1 MALPDDRAPIGRDD
15 RRASAGPGVLGRDP
29 MLVDAAGTVEPAAA
43 GVGAVLQIT
52 PPPARSRSGRAGRW
66 IRRNP
71 LSVVGAA
78 IVLALITMALLAP
91 YLPLPSPIRM
101 NVPKR
106 FSPPGADF
114 WFGTDHLGRDVLSRV
129 VHGAAFSL
137 TIGGMTILLA
147 GVPGVLV
154 GILAAAAPSRVAAFL
169 MRALDVLM
177 SFPALLLAVAVGAA
191 LGTGGRSIVI
201 ALAVVYFPRIARM
214 TRGIALSV
222 MTQEYVTASR
232 ALGTSLRRLLLRTV
246 VPNCLSVVI
255 VQCSLYFAEV
265 LLAEAALSF
274 LGLGEAP
281 PRPTW
286 GNMLY
291 EAQKNMR
298 NAPWLAIFPGAA
310 IAVSV
315 FGLNLFGD
323 AVRDAMD
330 PRLRT

>member
-1 MALPDDRAPIGRDD
+1 MDPPRAMPIT
-15 RRASAGPGVLGRDP
+15 A
-29 MLVDAAGTVEPAAA
+29 
-43 GVGAVLQIT
+43 
-52 PPPARSRSGRAGRW
+52 PARRSRGAR
-66 IRRNP
+66 IRSWARKNP
-71 LSVVGAA
+71 LSMVGAG
-78 IVLALITMALLAP
+78 IVLVLVAMAVLAP
-91 YLPLPSPIRM
+91 YLPLPNPIRM

-106 FSPPGADF
+106 FSPPGSDF

-129 VHGAAFSL
+129 IHGAAFSL
-137 TIGGMTILLA
+137 TIGGLTILLA
-147 GVPGVLV
+147 GVPGMLV
-154 GILAAAAPSRVAAFL
+154 GIIGAAAPARLAGLL

-214 TRGIALSV
+214 TRGVALAV
-222 MTQEYVTASR
+222 MAQEYVTASR
-232 ALGTSLRRLLLRTV
+232 ALGTSASRLLLRTV

>member
-1 MALPDDRAPIGRDD
+1 MARAVGGGTRPDG
-15 RRASAGPGVLGRDP
+15 
-29 MLVDAAGTVEPAAA
+29 PAA
-43 GVGAVLQIT
+43 T
-52 PPPARSRSGRAGRW
+52 PIAAPARRTRGSRLRSWARK
-66 IRRNP
+66 NP

-78 IVLALITMALLAP
+78 IVLALVLMAVLAP
-91 YLPLPSPIRM
+91 YLPLTNPIRM

-106 FSPPGADF
+106 FSPPGPDF
-114 WFGTDHLGRDVLSRV
+114 WFGTDHLGRDVFSRV
-129 VHGAAFSL
+129 VHGSAFSL
-137 TIGGMTILLA
+137 TIGAMTILLA
-147 GVPGVLV
+147 GAPGILV
-154 GILAAAAPSRVAAFL
+154 GILGAAAPARPAGLL

-222 MTQEYVTASR
+222 MAQEYVTASR
-232 ALGTSLRRLLLRTV
+232 ALGTSFRRLLLRTV
-246 VPNCLSVVI
+246 MPNCLSVVI

>member
-1 MALPDDRAPIGRDD
+1 M
-15 RRASAGPGVLGRDP
+15 
-29 MLVDAAGTVEPAAA
+29 
-43 GVGAVLQIT
+43 
-52 PPPARSRSGRAGRW
+52 
-66 IRRNP
+66 
-71 LSVVGAA
+71 VGAA
-78 IVLALITMALLAP
+78 IVLALVAMALLAP
-91 YLPLPSPIRM
+91 YLPLANPIRM

-114 WFGTDHLGRDVLSRV
+114 WFGTDHLGRDVFSRV

-137 TIGGMTILLA
+137 TIGGLTILLA
-147 GVPGVLV
+147 GVPGVLFGIV
-154 GILAAAAPSRVAAFL
+154 GAAAPARVAGLL

-222 MTQEYVTASR
+222 LAQEYVTASR
-232 ALGTSLRRLLLRTV
+232 ALGTSFQRLLLRTV
-246 VPNCLSVVI
+246 VPNCLSVVV

>member
-1 MALPDDRAPIGRDD
+1 MSIPDTRLERPSAPRLTRI
-15 RRASAGPGVLGRDP
+15 
-29 MLVDAAGTVEPAAA
+29 AA
-43 GVGAVLQIT
+43 
-52 PPPARSRSGRAGRW
+52 PPPRPRGARLRSWASK
-66 IRRNP
+66 NP
-71 LSVVGAA
+71 LSVVGAG
-78 IVLALITMALLAP
+78 IVLTLVLMSVLAP
-91 YLPLPSPIRM
+91 YLPLTNPIRM

-106 FSPPGADF
+106 FSPPGAEF
-114 WFGTDHLGRDVLSRV
+114 WFGTDHLGRDVFSRV
-129 VHGAAFSL
+129 VHGSAFSL
-137 TIGGMTILLA
+137 TIGAMTILLA
-147 GVPGVLV
+147 GVPGILV
-154 GILAAAAPSRVAAFL
+154 GILGAAAPARPAGLL

-222 MTQEYVTASR
+222 MAQEYVTASR
-232 ALGTSLRRLLLRTV
+232 ALGTSVRRLLLRTV
-246 VPNCLSVVI
+246 MPNCLSVVI

>member
-1 MALPDDRAPIGRDD
+1 MPIMAPGAGAGRA
-15 RRASAGPGVLGRDP
+15 
-29 MLVDAAGTVEPAAA
+29 AAEPAAGALAA
-43 GVGAVLQIT
+43 GASMGRGADRT
-52 PPPARSRSGRAGRW
+52 RWARARRW
-66 IRRNP
+66 ARKNP

-78 IVLALITMALLAP
+78 IVLGLVAMALLAP
-91 YLPLPSPIRM
+91 HLPLHDPIRM
-101 NVPKR
+101 NVPRR
-106 FSPPGADF
+106 FSPPGRIY
-114 WFGTDHLGRDVLSRV
+114 WFGTDHLGRDVFSRI
-129 VHGAAFSL
+129 VHGAGFSL
-137 TIGGMTILLA
+137 AIGSMTILLA
-147 GVPGVLV
+147 GAPGILV
-154 GILAAAAPSRVAAFL
+154 GILGATAPARIAGL
-169 MRALDVLM
+169 IMRALDILM
-177 SFPALLLAVAVGAA
+177 SFPSLLLAVAVGAA

-222 MTQEYVTASR
+222 MTQEYVTAAR
-232 ALGTSLRRLLLRTV
+232 ALGTSGGRLLLWTV

-298 NAPWLAIFPGAA
+298 NAPWIAIFPGAA

-315 FGLNLFGD
+315 LGLNLFGD

>member
-1 MALPDDRAPIGRDD
+1 MSTLDARVARAVGGGTRPDG
-15 RRASAGPGVLGRDP
+15 
-29 MLVDAAGTVEPAAA
+29 PAA
-43 GVGAVLQIT
+43 T
-52 PPPARSRSGRAGRW
+52 PIAAPARRTRGSRLRSWARK
-66 IRRNP
+66 NP
-71 LSVVGAA
+71 LSVVGAT
-78 IVLALITMALLAP
+78 IVLALVLMAVLAP
-91 YLPLPSPIRM
+91 YLPLTNPIRM

-106 FSPPGADF
+106 FSPPGPDF
-114 WFGTDHLGRDVLSRV
+114 WFGTDHLGRDVFSRV
-129 VHGAAFSL
+129 VHGSAFSL
-137 TIGGMTILLA
+137 TIGAMTILLA
-147 GVPGVLV
+147 GAPGILV
-154 GILAAAAPSRVAAFL
+154 GILGAAAPARPAGLL
-169 MRALDVLM
+169 MRVLDVLM

-222 MTQEYVTASR
+222 MAQEYVTASR
-232 ALGTSLRRLLLRTV
+232 ALGTSFRRLLLRTV
-246 VPNCLSVVI
+246 MPNCLSVVI

>member
-1 MALPDDRAPIGRDD
+1 MSTLEAQVRRAGNGGLGPDLPD
-15 RRASAGPGVLGRDP
+15 
-29 MLVDAAGTVEPAAA
+29 AATIAA
-43 GVGAVLQIT
+43 
-52 PPPARSRSGRAGRW
+52 PARRSGWARFRSWARK
-66 IRRNP
+66 NP
-71 LSVVGAA
+71 LSVAGAG
-78 IVLALITMALLAP
+78 IVLTLVVVAFLAP
-91 YLPLPSPIRM
+91 YLPIANPIRM

-106 FSPPGADF
+106 FAPPGAEF
-114 WFGTDHLGRDVLSRV
+114 WFGTDHLGRDVFSRV
-129 VHGAAFSL
+129 LHGAAFSL
-137 TIGGMTILLA
+137 TVGGLTILLA
-147 GVPGVLV
+147 GIPGVLV
-154 GILAAAAPSRVAAFL
+154 GIAGAAAPARAAGLL

-222 MTQEYVTASR
+222 MAQEYVTASR
-232 ALGTSLRRLLLRTV
+232 ALGTSVGRLLLRTV
-246 VPNCLSVVI
+246 MPNCLSVVI

>member
-1 MALPDDRAPIGRDD
+1 MSTLDERLERTVGGDLDPDAPRVATIVAPP
-15 RRASAGPGVLGRDP
+15 RRS
-29 MLVDAAGTVEPAAA
+29 AAA
-43 GVGAVLQIT
+43 RLRSW
-52 PPPARSRSGRAGRW
+52 ARK
-66 IRRNP
+66 NP
-71 LSVVGAA
+71 LSVAGAA
-78 IVLALITMALLAP
+78 IMVALVAMALLAP
-91 YLPLPSPIRM
+91 YLPLANPIRM

-106 FSPPGADF
+106 FSPPGAEF
-114 WFGTDHLGRDVLSRV
+114 WFGTDHLGRDVFSRV

-137 TIGGMTILLA
+137 TVGGLTVLLA

-154 GILAAAAPSRVAAFL
+154 GIVGAAAPARVGGLL
-169 MRALDVLM
+169 MRVLDVLM

-222 MTQEYVTASR
+222 MAQEYVTASR
-232 ALGTSLRRLLLRTV
+232 ALGTSFRRLLLRTV
-246 VPNCLSVVI
+246 MPNCLSVVI

-291 EAQKNMR
+291 EAQKSMR

>member
-1 MALPDDRAPIGRDD
+1 M
-15 RRASAGPGVLGRDP
+15 
-29 MLVDAAGTVEPAAA
+29 
-43 GVGAVLQIT
+43 
-52 PPPARSRSGRAGRW
+52 
-66 IRRNP
+66 RRNP

-78 IVLALITMALLAP
+78 IMLGLVAMALLVP
-91 YLPLPSPIRM
+91 YLPLQNPVKM
-101 NVPKR
+101 NVPMR
-106 FSPPGADF
+106 FSPPSATF
-114 WFGTDHLGRDVLSRV
+114 WFGTDHLGRDVFSRV
-129 VHGAAFSL
+129 AHGAAFSL
-137 TIGGMTILLA
+137 AIGGMTILLA

-154 GILAAAAPSRVAAFL
+154 GLLGATAPPRLAGLV
-169 MRALDVLM
+169 MRALDVLL

-191 LGTGGRSIVI
+191 LGTGGRSIVL

-214 TRGIALSV
+214 TRAIALSV

-232 ALGTSLRRLLLRTV
+232 ALGTPFRRLLLRTV

>member
-1 MALPDDRAPIGRDD
+1 MPRTEDRLGAAVPGEAP
-15 RRASAGPGVLGRDP
+15 
-29 MLVDAAGTVEPAAA
+29 PA
-43 GVGAVLQIT
+43 
-52 PPPARSRSGRAGRW
+52 PPPAAPGGTPAGDAGLRPRPGRSRAAALRRW
-66 IRRNP
+66 MRRNP

-78 IVLALITMALLAP
+78 IVLGLVVVALSAP
-91 YLPLPSPIRM
+91 YLPLPSPVRM
-101 NVPKR
+101 NVSKR
-106 FSPPGADF
+106 FSPPGAEF

-129 VHGAAFSL
+129 AHGAAFSL
-137 TIGGMTILLA
+137 TIGAMTILLA

-154 GILAAAAPSRVAAFL
+154 GIAGAAAPPWIAGVA
-169 MRALDVLM
+169 MRALDLLM
-177 SFPALLLAVAVGAA
+177 SFPSLLLAVAVAAA

-201 ALAVVYFPRIARM
+201 ALSVVYFPRIARM

-232 ALGTSLRRLLLRTV
+232 ALGASVRRLLARTV
-246 VPNCLSVVI
+246 VPNCLSVVV

-298 NAPWLAIFPGAA
+298 NAPWIAIFPGAA

>member
-1 MALPDDRAPIGRDD
+1 MASPDDRVSVRRDD
-15 RRASAGPGVLGRDP
+15 PGAPPGAGVAKVDSRDP
-29 MLVDAAGTVEPAAA
+29 MLAAGTVAAHA
-43 GVGAVLQIT
+43 VGAREAGL
-52 PPPARSRSGRAGRW
+52 PPLRARRGRVGRW
-66 IRRNP
+66 MRRNP
-71 LSVVGAA
+71 LSVIGAA
-78 IVLALITMALLAP
+78 IVLALVTMALLAP
-91 YLPLPSPIRM
+91 YLPLSNPVRM

-114 WFGTDHLGRDVLSRV
+114 WFGTDHLGRDVFSRV
-129 VHGAAFSL
+129 VHGSAFSL
-137 TIGGMTILLA
+137 TIGGLTILLA
-147 GVPGVLV
+147 GVPGVFV
-154 GILAAAAPSRVAAFL
+154 GILAAAAPPRLAGLL

-177 SFPALLLAVAVGAA
+177 SFPSLLLAVAVGAA

-201 ALAVVYFPRIARM
+201 ALAVVYLPRIARM

-232 ALGTSLRRLLLRTV
+232 ALGTSIQRLLLRTV
-246 VPNCLSVVI
+246 VPNCLSVVV

>member
-1 MALPDDRAPIGRDD
+1 
-15 RRASAGPGVLGRDP
+15 
-29 MLVDAAGTVEPAAA
+29 
-43 GVGAVLQIT
+43 
-52 PPPARSRSGRAGRW
+52 
-66 IRRNP
+66 
-71 LSVVGAA
+71 
-78 IVLALITMALLAP
+78 
-91 YLPLPSPIRM
+91 M

-114 WFGTDHLGRDVLSRV
+114 WFGTDHLGRDVFSRV

-137 TIGGMTILLA
+137 TIGGLTILLA
-147 GVPGVLV
+147 GVPGIFV
-154 GILAAAAPSRVAAFL
+154 GILAAAAPPRPAGLL

-232 ALGTSLRRLLLRTV
+232 ALGTSIQRLLLRTV

-274 LGLGEAP
+274 LGLG
-281 PRPTW
+281 R
-286 GNMLY
+286 
-291 EAQKNMR
+291 
-298 NAPWLAIFPGAA
+298 GAA
-310 IAVSV
+310 PADVGQHALRGAEEHAERPMAGDLPGRRDRGVGVRAEPLRRRGPGRDGPAPQDLIARASAAQAPV
-315 FGLNLFGD
+315 
-323 AVRDAMD
+323 
-330 PRLRT
+330 RLRRAAGVGLLLVEVGSSGCPSPATASRRGR

>member
-1 MALPDDRAPIGRDD
+1 VFPT
-15 RRASAGPGVLGRDP
+15 SAGILQAQIDG
-29 MLVDAAGTVEPAAA
+29 ATAGPAAA
-43 GVGAVLQIT
+43 L
-52 PPPARSRSGRAGRW
+52 PPHRSRSARIRHW

-71 LSVVGAA
+71 LSLVGAL
-78 IVLALITMALLAP
+78 IVLGLCVMAVAAP
-91 YLPLPSPIRM
+91 YLPLQNPVRM

-106 FSPPGADF
+106 FSPPSAEF
-114 WFGTDHLGRDVLSRV
+114 WFGTDHLGRDVFSRV
-129 VHGAAFSL
+129 VHGAGFSL
-137 TIGGMTILLA
+137 MIGAMTILLA

-154 GILAAAAPSRVAAFL
+154 GIVGAAAPPRLAGLV

-201 ALAVVYFPRIARM
+201 ALSVVYFPRIARM

-222 MTQEYVTASR
+222 LAQEYVAASR
-232 ALGTSLRRLLLRTV
+232 ALGASLNRLVLRTIL
-246 VPNCLSVVI
+246 PNCLSVVI

-274 LGLGEAP
+274 LGLGEPP

-291 EAQKNMR
+291 EAQRNMR

-310 IAVSV
+310 IATSV

>member
-1 MALPDDRAPIGRDD
+1 MAPPEAPGPSLP
-15 RRASAGPGVLGRDP
+15 V
-29 MLVDAAGTVEPAAA
+29 AATGPAAA
-43 GVGAVLQIT
+43 RGVAVL
-52 PPPARSRSGRAGRW
+52 PAGRTTW
-66 IRRNP
+66 ARVRRWARRNP

-78 IVLALITMALLAP
+78 IVLGLVAMALLAP
-91 YLPLPSPIRM
+91 HLPLHDPIRM
-101 NVPKR
+101 NVAQR
-106 FSPPGADF
+106 FSPPGGTY
-114 WFGTDHLGRDVLSRV
+114 WFGTDHLGRDVFSRI
-129 VHGAAFSL
+129 VHGAGFSL
-137 TIGGMTILLA
+137 TIGALTILLA
-147 GVPGVLV
+147 GTPGVLV
-154 GILAAAAPSRVAAFL
+154 GILGATAPARPAGL
-169 MRALDVLM
+169 IMRALDVLM
-177 SFPALLLAVAVGAA
+177 SFPSLLLAVAVGAA

-222 MTQEYVTASR
+222 MTQEYVTAAR
-232 ALGTSLRRLLLRTV
+232 ALGAPGRRLLLRTV

-298 NAPWLAIFPGAA
+298 NAPWIAIFPGAA

-315 FGLNLFGD
+315 LGLNLFGD

>member
-1 MALPDDRAPIGRDD
+1 VRK
-15 RRASAGPGVLGRDP
+15 
-29 MLVDAAGTVEPAAA
+29 
-43 GVGAVLQIT
+43 
-52 PPPARSRSGRAGRW
+52 
-66 IRRNP
+66 NP
-71 LSVVGAA
+71 LSVAGAG
-78 IVLALITMALLAP
+78 IVLTLVLLALLAP
-91 YLPLPSPIRM
+91 YLPLQNPVRM
-101 NVPKR
+101 NVAKR
-106 FSPPGADF
+106 FTPPGADF
-114 WFGTDHLGRDVLSRV
+114 WFGSDHLGRDVLSRV
-129 VHGAAFSL
+129 VHGASFSL
-137 TIGGMTILLA
+137 TIGALTILLA
-147 GVPGVLV
+147 GGPGMLV
-154 GILAAAAPSRVAAFL
+154 GILATASPPRVAGL
-169 MRALDVLM
+169 VMRALDVLM

-222 MTQEYVTASR
+222 MTLEYVTASR
-232 ALGTSLRRLLLRTV
+232 ALGTSAPRLLLWTV

-291 EAQKNMR
+291 EAQRHMR

>member
-1 MALPDDRAPIGRDD
+1 VLP
-15 RRASAGPGVLGRDP
+15 ASAGTLHAPPDR
-29 MLVDAAGTVEPAAA
+29 AATVPT
-43 GVGAVLQIT
+43 AVL
-52 PPPARSRSGRAGRW
+52 PPPRSRWTRFRHW
-66 IRRNP
+66 TRRNP
-71 LSVVGAA
+71 LSVVGAT
-78 IVLALITMALLAP
+78 IVLGLVVIAMAAP
-91 YLPLPSPIRM
+91 YLPLQNPVRM

-106 FSPPGADF
+106 FSPPSTEF

-129 VHGAAFSL
+129 IHGAGFSL
-137 TIGGMTILLA
+137 VIGTMTILLA
-147 GVPGVLV
+147 GVPGILV
-154 GILAAAAPSRVAAFL
+154 GIVGAAAPPRLAGLV
-169 MRALDVLM
+169 MRSLDVLM

-201 ALAVVYFPRIARM
+201 ALSVVYFPRIARM

-222 MTQEYVTASR
+222 LAQEYVAASR
-232 ALGTSLRRLLLRTV
+232 ALGSSMWRLVLRTI

-274 LGLGEAP
+274 LGLGESP

-291 EAQKNMR
+291 EAQRNMR

>member
-1 MALPDDRAPIGRDD
+1 MVPPAP
-15 RRASAGPGVLGRDP
+15 
-29 MLVDAAGTVEPAAA
+29 AGTPHRDATRES
-43 GVGAVLQIT
+43 GGATAIL
-52 PPPARSRSGRAGRW
+52 PSRRSWWARFRHW
-66 IRRNP
+66 TRRNP
-71 LSVVGAA
+71 LSLVGAL
-78 IVLALITMALLAP
+78 IVLGLVVMAIAAP
-91 YLPLPSPIRM
+91 YLPLQNPVKM

-106 FSPPGADF
+106 FSPPGAAF
-114 WFGTDHLGRDVLSRV
+114 WFGTDHLGRDVFSRV

-137 TIGGMTILLA
+137 TVGGLTILLA
-147 GVPGVLV
+147 GIPGVLV
-154 GILAAAAPSRVAAFL
+154 GILGAAAPVRLAGLL

-222 MTQEYVTASR
+222 MAQEYVTASR
-232 ALGTSLRRLLLRTV
+232 ALGTSAGRLLLRTV
-246 VPNCLSVVI
+246 APNCLSVVI

>member
-1 MALPDDRAPIGRDD
+1 
-15 RRASAGPGVLGRDP
+15 
-29 MLVDAAGTVEPAAA
+29 
-43 GVGAVLQIT
+43 
-52 PPPARSRSGRAGRW
+52 
-66 IRRNP
+66 
-71 LSVVGAA
+71 
-78 IVLALITMALLAP
+78 
-91 YLPLPSPIRM
+91 
-101 NVPKR
+101 
-106 FSPPGADF
+106 
-114 WFGTDHLGRDVLSRV
+114 
-129 VHGAAFSL
+129 
-137 TIGGMTILLA
+137 
-147 GVPGVLV
+147 
-154 GILAAAAPSRVAAFL
+154 
-169 MRALDVLM
+169 
-177 SFPALLLAVAVGAA
+177 
-191 LGTGGRSIVI
+191 
-201 ALAVVYFPRIARM
+201 M
-214 TRGIALSV
+214 TRGMALSV

-232 ALGTSLRRLLLRTV
+232 ALGTSIQRLLLRTV

-310 IAVSV
+310 IAVAV

>member
-1 MALPDDRAPIGRDD
+1 MP
-15 RRASAGPGVLGRDP
+15 GPG
-29 MLVDAAGTVEPAAA
+29 AAMETSAPGEANTALAAA
-43 GVGAVLQIT
+43 LLPRRSG
-52 PPPARSRSGRAGRW
+52 PARARRW

-78 IVLALITMALLAP
+78 IVLGLVLMALLAP
-91 YLPLPSPIRM
+91 YLPLQNPVRM
-101 NVPKR
+101 NVSRR
-106 FSPPGADF
+106 FTPPGAAF
-114 WFGTDHLGRDVLSRV
+114 WFGSDNLGRDVFSRV
-129 VHGAAFSL
+129 VHGAGFSL
-137 TIGGMTILLA
+137 AIGAFTILLA

-154 GILAAAAPSRVAAFL
+154 GILGATAPPRVAGL
-169 MRALDVLM
+169 VMRALDVLM

-201 ALAVVYFPRIARM
+201 ALSVVYFPRIARM

-222 MTQEYVTASR
+222 MAQEYITASR
-232 ALGTSLRRLLLRTV
+232 ALGTSARRLILRTV

>member
-1 MALPDDRAPIGRDD
+1 MATLEGTSMDAPRATPI
-15 RRASAGPGVLGRDP
+15 
-29 MLVDAAGTVEPAAA
+29 AA
-43 GVGAVLQIT
+43 
-52 PPPARSRSGRAGRW
+52 PPRRSRGARVRSWARK
-66 IRRNP
+66 NP
-71 LSVVGAA
+71 LSVAGAG
-78 IVLALITMALLAP
+78 IVLALVAMAVLAP
-91 YLPLPSPIRM
+91 YLPLPNPIRM

-129 VHGAAFSL
+129 IHGAGFSL
-137 TIGGMTILLA
+137 TIGGLTILLA
-147 GVPGVLV
+147 GVPGMLV
-154 GILAAAAPSRVAAFL
+154 GIVGAAAPARLAGLL

-214 TRGIALSV
+214 TRGVALSV
-222 MTQEYVTASR
+222 MAQEYVTASR
-232 ALGTSLRRLLLRTV
+232 ALGTSAPRLLLRTV

>member
-1 MALPDDRAPIGRDD
+1 MTAATIAVRT
-15 RRASAGPGVLGRDP
+15 RRW
-29 MLVDAAGTVEPAAA
+29 M
-43 GVGAVLQIT
+43 
-52 PPPARSRSGRAGRW
+52 
-66 IRRNP
+66 RRNP
-71 LSVVGAA
+71 LSVAGSV
-78 IVLALITMALLAP
+78 IVLALVALAVLAP
-91 YLPLPSPIRM
+91 YLPLQNPVKM
-101 NVPKR
+101 NVAKR
-106 FSPPGADF
+106 FSPPGETF
-114 WFGTDHLGRDVLSRV
+114 WFGSDHLGRDVFSRI
-129 VHGAAFSL
+129 VHGAGFSL
-137 TIGGMTILLA
+137 TIGALTILLA
-147 GVPGVLV
+147 GVPGVVV
-154 GILAAAAPSRVAAFL
+154 GILGAAAPARLAGL
-169 MRALDVLM
+169 IMRGLDVLM

-201 ALAVVYFPRIARM
+201 ALSVVYFPRIARM
-214 TRGIALSV
+214 TRGIALAV
-222 MTQEYVTASR
+222 MTQEYVIASR
-232 ALGTSLRRLLLRTV
+232 ALGAPGWRLLGRTV

-298 NAPWLAIFPGAA
+298 NAPWIAIFPGAA

>member
-1 MALPDDRAPIGRDD
+1 MTAARLATRA
-15 RRASAGPGVLGRDP
+15 RRW
-29 MLVDAAGTVEPAAA
+29 M
-43 GVGAVLQIT
+43 
-52 PPPARSRSGRAGRW
+52 
-66 IRRNP
+66 RRNP
-71 LSVVGAA
+71 LSVVGSV
-78 IVLALITMALLAP
+78 IVLALVTVAVLAP
-91 YLPLPSPIRM
+91 YLPLQNPIKM
-101 NVPKR
+101 NVAKR
-106 FSPPGADF
+106 FSPPGETF
-114 WFGTDHLGRDVLSRV
+114 WFGSDHLGRDVFSRI
-129 VHGAAFSL
+129 VHGAGFSL
-137 TIGGMTILLA
+137 TIGALTILLA

-154 GILAAAAPSRVAAFL
+154 GILGAAAPARLAGL
-169 MRALDVLM
+169 IMRGLDVLM
-177 SFPALLLAVAVGAA
+177 SFPGLLLAVAVGAA

-201 ALAVVYFPRIARM
+201 ALSVVYFPRIARM
-214 TRGIALSV
+214 TRGIALAV

-232 ALGTSLRRLLLRTV
+232 ALGAPAWRLLGRTV

-298 NAPWLAIFPGAA
+298 NAPWIAIFPGAA